1 VRPNRVAVAAAGQA
15 EPAEQAAAVLA
26 ELGGLRHGP
35 WWPPLEE
42 IVAAARGF
50 YPGALTGSPAAGQGT
65 LLG

>member
-1 VRPNRVAVAAAGQA
+1 VAVATAGQA

-42 IVAAARGF
+42 VVTAARGF
-50 YPGALTGSPAAGQGT
+50 YPGALTGSPGAGQGT